1 MAHPLYDL
9 SVKKIDGSPATLGE
23 FEGKVLLVV
32 NVASQCGLTPQYD
45 ALEKLYENYRARGL
59 EVLGFPANEFMAQE
73 PGSNDEIAEFCRGN
87 FGVKFPMFQKIIVK
101 GEGQHPLY
109 KQLTAAIPKG
119 QNKPGSD
126 FDAKMAKYGGDTSQ
140 SRDIR
145 WNFEKFLIDRKGK
158 VVARFM
164 PDVEPMNALITN
176 EIEKQLR

>member
-1 MAHPLYDL
+1 MAHPMYDL
-9 SVKKIDGSPATLGE
+9 KVNKIDGTPVTLGE

-32 NVASQCGLTPQYD
+32 NVASKCGLTPQYD
-45 ALEKLYENYRARGL
+45 ALEKLYENYNQRGL

-73 PGSNDEIAEFCRGN
+73 PGSDDEIAEFCRAN
-87 FGVKFPMFQKIIVK
+87 FGVKFPMFQKIVVK

-126 FDAKMAKYGGDTSQ
+126 FDAKMAKYGSDPSQ

-164 PDVEPMNALITN
+164 PDVEPTNEIITN
-176 EIEKQLR
+176 EIEKYLR